1 MIPTIS
7 QQASCVKLLI
17 IYMNISSNTVR
28 FKPLLSRSL
37 VHGSIQV
44 MMVDP
49 AVAFL
54 QNQNYSTFDR
64 GLAAGAYLKNPNGTV
79 YKGLVWP
86 GTTLSIPTEIRR

>member
-1 MIPTIS
+1 
-7 QQASCVKLLI
+7 
-17 IYMNISSNTVR
+17 
-28 FKPLLSRSL
+28 
-37 VHGSIQV
+37 
-44 MMVDP
+44 MVDP